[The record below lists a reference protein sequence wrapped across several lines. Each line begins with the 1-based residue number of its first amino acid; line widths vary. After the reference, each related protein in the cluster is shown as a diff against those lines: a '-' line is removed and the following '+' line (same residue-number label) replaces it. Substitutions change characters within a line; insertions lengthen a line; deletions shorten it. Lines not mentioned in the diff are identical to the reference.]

1 MSNSQGSRP
10 SNCGFFC
17 DHIPT
22 MPAEPTSHK
31 VGSWERLEVLRLRAE
46 AGEELWH
53 PGDERNF
60 CPWPDHMAMK
70 NRISETYGRFR
81 GLTN

>member
-10 SNCGFFC
+10 NSCGFFY
-17 DHIPT
+17 DHVPK

-31 VGSWERLEVLRLRAE
+31 VGSWERLEVMRARAE
-46 AGEELWH
+46 ADEELWH
-53 PGDERNF
+53 PDDERNF
-60 CPWPDHMAMK
+60 CPWPEHMAMK

-81 GLTN
+81 GLKK